1 MKKKLI
7 FLFQIIF
14 IYILFLSISF
24 ADLQKNLINKITA
37 TKTLS
42 FNFKQNIAEKV
53 EFGNCYI
60 KYPLLM
66 KCIYQNLK
74 QKSVISNGKT
84 VAIIKKKYKK
94 IYYYPIRTTPLFII
108 LKKKLIFLFQI
119 IFIYI
124 LFLSISFADL
134 QKNLIN
140 KITATKTLSFNF
152 KQNIAEKVEFGNCYI
167 KYPLLMKCI
176 YQNLK
181 QKSVISNGKTV
192 AIIKKK
198 YKKIYYYPIR
208 TTPLFII
215 LKKEKIL
222 HLIRNNKPTKIDSS
236 IIEFELNE
244 KKSNKLKI
252 LFDKNSLE
260 FKGWKTK
267 DAYSNDVTFII
278 YDLKTNEII
287 EDEFFKIPKEEDL

>member
-1 MKKKLI
+1 
-7 FLFQIIF
+7 
-14 IYILFLSISF
+14 
-24 ADLQKNLINKITA
+24 
-37 TKTLS
+37 
-42 FNFKQNIAEKV
+42 
-53 EFGNCYI
+53 
-60 KYPLLM
+60 
-66 KCIYQNLK
+66 
-74 QKSVISNGKT
+74 
-84 VAIIKKKYKK
+84 
-94 IYYYPIRTTPLFII
+94 

-134 QKNLIN
+134 KKNLIN

-267 DAYSNDVTFII
+267 DAYSNDVSFII

>member
-1 MKKKLI
+1 MKKK
-7 FLFQIIF
+7 F
-14 IYILFLSISF
+14 
-24 ADLQKNLINKITA
+24 
-37 TKTLS
+37 
-42 FNFKQNIAEKV
+42 
-53 EFGNCYI
+53 
-60 KYPLLM
+60 
-66 KCIYQNLK
+66 
-74 QKSVISNGKT
+74 
-84 VAIIKKKYKK
+84 
-94 IYYYPIRTTPLFII
+94 
-108 LKKKLIFLFQI
+108 IFLFQI

-252 LFDKNSLE
+252 FFDKNSLE

-267 DAYSNDVTFII
+267 DAYSNDVSFII